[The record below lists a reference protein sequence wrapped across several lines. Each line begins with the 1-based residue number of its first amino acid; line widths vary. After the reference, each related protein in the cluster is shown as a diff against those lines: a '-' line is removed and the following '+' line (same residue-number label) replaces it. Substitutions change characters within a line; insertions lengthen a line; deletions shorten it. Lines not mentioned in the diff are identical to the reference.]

1 MESNSSLLAEFRD
14 YSQKKKRKRNRSKRT
29 EDESKGGRGGRGGG
43 EILIRGG
50 KKMEEGTGK
59 ERGEAK
65 WHAKWRAKRVNEAVG
80 CRLDEFRFK
89 DNEASSSRNKG
100 NRAAAPVECL
110 SRLSPVRERQVAS
123 FSSFPSLLPLPSL
136 TPPPASLPFSARHY
150 PHPSFSPSR
159 PRLLPT
165 APGV

>member
-1 MESNSSLLAEFRD
+1 
-14 YSQKKKRKRNRSKRT
+14 
-29 EDESKGGRGGRGGG
+29 
-43 EILIRGG
+43 
-50 KKMEEGTGK
+50 MEEGTGK

-136 TPPPASLPFSARHY
+136 TPPPRESTFLSPALPSSVF
-150 PHPSFSPSR
+150 FT
-159 PRLLPT
+159 LP
-165 APGV
+165 P